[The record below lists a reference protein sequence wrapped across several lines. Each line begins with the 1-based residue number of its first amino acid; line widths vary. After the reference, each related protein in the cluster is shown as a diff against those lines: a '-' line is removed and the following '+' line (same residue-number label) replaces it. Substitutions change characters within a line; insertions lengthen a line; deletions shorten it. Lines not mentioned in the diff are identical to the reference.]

1 MVHALSRI
9 EEEGKTHEVQSQCND
24 QQPPILGRPIVDSTN
39 PILAKNNQHHIFD
52 PCI

>member
-1 MVHALSRI
+1 MVHALSRF
-9 EEEGKTHEVQSQCND
+9 EEERKTHEVQSQSND

-39 PILAKNNQHHIFD
+39 PVLAKNNQHHIFD